1 MTTAE
6 YATPVF
12 ARRVFFW
19 AGIYGLLAL
28 FPQYFLEGKLA
39 RDYPPAL
46 THPEYFYGFIGVGVA
61 WQLAFLVISR
71 DPVRLRPVMIPAV
84 VEKFSFAISTFV
96 LFAVSRVPFSIAA
109 FALIDTVLGILFL
122 ISFGVSGSMAA
133 ETGPRHS
140 SDRISG

>member
-6 YATPVF
+6 NSTPVL